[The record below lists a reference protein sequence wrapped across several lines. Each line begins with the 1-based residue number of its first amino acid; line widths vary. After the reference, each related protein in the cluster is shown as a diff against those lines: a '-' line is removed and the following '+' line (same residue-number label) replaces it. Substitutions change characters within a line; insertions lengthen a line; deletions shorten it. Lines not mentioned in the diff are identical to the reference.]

1 MLAFVFDDAEGFAGE
16 IQAICVPGI
25 ENEMKFVALK

>member
-1 MLAFVFDDAEGFAGE
+1 MLTFVFGDTGGFAGE

-25 ENEMKFVALK
+25 ENEIKFVALK